1 MVELNLQQCK
11 NRFVDVNY
19 QGDWKHFQALR
30 YEEDGK
36 KCILQGPI
44 IDKLSRNVQE
54 ERLLTVA
61 IKDIRF
67 ADGTPVI
74 CHGLKDAMSHLNG
87 KIGDTRSWVE
97 KDNSYEIQFEGK
109 DLEMISVKHENV
121 RILFELPDE
130 LTP

>member
-1 MVELNLQQCK
+1 
-11 NRFVDVNY
+11 
-19 QGDWKHFQALR
+19 
-30 YEEDGK
+30 
-36 KCILQGPI
+36 LQGPI
-44 IDKLSRNVQE
+44 TDKLSRNVQE

-61 IKDIRF
+61 VKDIRFF

-97 KDNSYEIQFEGK
+97 KDNSYEIQFEDK
-109 DLEMISVKHENV
+109 SLAEPCFVKHENV

-130 LTP
+130 